1 MERRAPGYWSRVTI
15 PVDHEIEL
23 RSVSA
28 ADCEQLYAA
37 IDRNRA
43 RLRDWL
49 PWIGLYYQKADL
61 FTFLEQ
67 KEIENAHRVSL
78 TAHIRFNGEICGAV
92 GLHVI
97 DKQHRSTSI
106 GYWLDEA
113 YEGRGIMTRACR
125 AMVTEGFRQ
134 YGLHRIE
141 IRCATVNHRSVAI
154 PRRLGFIEEGVL
166 REAEW
171 VFDRWLDLRVFSMLA
186 RDWQPPDN

>member
-1 MERRAPGYWSRVTI
+1 MERSAPGYRNRVTI

-28 ADCEQLYAA
+28 ADCEELYAA

-43 RLRDWL
+43 RLRNWL
-49 PWIGLYYQKADL
+49 PWIGLNYQKDDL

-67 KEIENAHRVSL
+67 KEIENANRASL
-78 TAHIRFNGEICGAV
+78 TTHIRFQGKICGAV

-97 DKQHRSTSI
+97 DKQNRNTSI
-106 GYWLDEA
+106 GYWLDGA

-134 YGLHRIE
+134 YELHRIE
-141 IRCATVNHRSVAI
+141 IRCATGNQPKCGNTPQARIYRGRHSSGGRM
-154 PRRLGFIEEGVL
+154 GV
-166 REAEW
+166 
-171 VFDRWLDLRVFSMLA
+171 
-186 RDWQPPDN
+186 